1 MVKRVYM
8 DHSATTPLDPRV
20 LKAMEPYLTEEYGN
34 PSSIHRMGQIARNGV
49 ETAREQVARLI
60 NAAPEEIIF
69 TSGGTEADNL
79 AILGLMEAMPPR
91 GQHIITSAIE
101 HHAVLDVFA
110 YLERKGYQVTFLPVN
125 EYGMVEPET
134 LERAMKPNTALVSI
148 MHANNEIGTIQPI
161 KKLAAIA
168 HEGGAVFHTDAVQ
181 TVGRI
186 PVDVKDMG
194 VDMLSCSAHKLY
206 GPKGVGCLYKKKGI
220 RLARRLFGGAQER
233 KLRSGTENVP
243 GIVGF
248 GAAAEIAGEVMSESI
263 EHLTKLGRN
272 LSGSLLRLIPDTIL
286 TGDPVNRLPGHVSLC
301 FRYVEG
307 ESILLMLDQLGIMA
321 SSGSACTSGS
331 LDPSHVLLAIGLPHE
346 VAHGSV
352 RLSLG
357 RGNTREDV
365 DYVVQVLPRII
376 ERLRMMSPMTGEGG
390 M

>member
-1 MVKRVYM
+1 M

>member
-1 MVKRVYM
+1 
-8 DHSATTPLDPRV
+8 
-20 LKAMEPYLTEEYGN
+20 MEPYLTEEYGN
-34 PSSIHRMGQIARNGV
+34 PSSIHRMGQAARNGV

-60 NAAPEEIIF
+60 NASPEEIIF
-69 TSGGTEADNL
+69 TSGGTESDNL
-79 AILGLMEAMPPR
+79 AILGLMETMPPQ

-101 HHAVLDVFA
+101 HHAVLDAFT
-110 YLERKGYQVTFLPVN
+110 YLERKGYDVTILSVN
-125 EYGMVEPET
+125 KYGMVEPET
-134 LERAMKPNTALVSI
+134 LERAMKPNTVLVSI

-161 KKLAAIA
+161 KELAAIA
-168 HEGGAVFHTDAVQ
+168 RKGGAVFHTDAVQ

-186 PVDVKDMG
+186 PVDVKDLG
-194 VDMLSCSAHKLY
+194 VDMLSCSSHKLY
-206 GPKGVGCLYKKKGI
+206 GPKGVGCLYIKKGT
-220 RLARRLFGGAQER
+220 RLTRRLYGGSQER

-248 GAAAEIAGEVMSESI
+248 GAAAEIAGEVMSESM
-263 EHLTKLGRN
+263 ERLNELGRN
-272 LSGSLLRLIPDTIL
+272 LSGSLQRLIPDTIL
-286 TGDPVNRLPGHVSLC
+286 TGDPVNRIPGHVSLC
-301 FRYVEG
+301 FKYVEG
-307 ESILLMLDQLGIMA
+307 ESILLMLDQMGIMA